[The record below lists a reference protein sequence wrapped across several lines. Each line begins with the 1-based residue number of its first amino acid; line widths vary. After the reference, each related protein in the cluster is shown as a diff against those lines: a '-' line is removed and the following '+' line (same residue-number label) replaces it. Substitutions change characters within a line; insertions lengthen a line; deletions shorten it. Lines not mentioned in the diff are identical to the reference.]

1 MLGHVILRAFR
12 LTVRVSAAVQSRCQC
27 PALHS
32 CRALHSSPAL
42 WAGHNKWSKVKDIK
56 IPKDAARARMIAKY
70 TMMIRIAIREG
81 GPNPEFNVALAQL
94 LEQCRNK
101 NLPKATIEGAIKGA
115 KSKPGVQYVYEATGP
130 GGCTLLIEVLTDN
143 NTRSHQEIKRILM
156 KHGGALC
163 EGARRN
169 FDRKGVVAASRD
181 GISSEKALELAI
193 EAGAEDVQEI
203 EDEEERP
210 ILQFICEIASMKA
223 VRSAIESLGV
233 HTLSSGLEF
242 VSHTPS
248 LLTQTQLETAST
260 LLEALNDCPDVVRVW
275 DNIHAQ
281 T

>member
-1 MLGHVILRAFR
+1 MLIDMMLSAFR
-12 LTVRVSAAVQSRCQC
+12 LTVRVSAAVQRGCHC
-27 PALHS
+27 PA
-32 CRALHSSPAL
+32 RALHSSPVL

-70 TMMIRIAIREG
+70 TMMIRIAVREG

-101 NLPKATIEGAIKGA
+101 NLPKATVEGAIKGA
-115 KSKPGVQYVYEATGP
+115 KSKPGVQYLYEATGP
-130 GGCTLLIEVLTDN
+130 GGCTLLIEILTDS
-143 NTRSHQEIKRILM
+143 NTRSHSELKHIM
-156 KHGGALC
+156 TKHGGALC

-193 EAGAEDVQEI
+193 EAGAEDVQET

-210 ILQFICEIASMKA
+210 ILQFVCDMTSMKA
-223 VRSAIESLGV
+223 VRGALESLGI
-233 HTLSSGLEF
+233 HTLSAGLEF
-242 VSHTPS
+242 VPHTPS
-248 LLTQTQLETAST
+248 LLTPTQLETAST

-281 T
+281 N